1 MVSLYEQMAMVGH
14 YLATMKLPLIVL
26 ARLRKYAL
34 EFHLYRSFKHLMS
47 VLRNGTKRYAKIT
60 GNTPTSWWQKEVK
73 PLAKQDEDSIF

>member
-34 EFHLYRSFKHLMS
+34 EFHLYRSFNHLMS
-47 VLRNGTKRYAKIT
+47 VLRNGTKRYAID
-60 GNTPTSWWQKEVK
+60 NWQYSDILV
-73 PLAKQDEDSIF
+73 AKRGKASSKTR

>member
-34 EFHLYRSFKHLMS
+34 EFHLYSPKSDVRPREAVHARL
-47 VLRNGTKRYAKIT
+47 
-60 GNTPTSWWQKEVK
+60 Q
-73 PLAKQDEDSIF
+73 PLYK